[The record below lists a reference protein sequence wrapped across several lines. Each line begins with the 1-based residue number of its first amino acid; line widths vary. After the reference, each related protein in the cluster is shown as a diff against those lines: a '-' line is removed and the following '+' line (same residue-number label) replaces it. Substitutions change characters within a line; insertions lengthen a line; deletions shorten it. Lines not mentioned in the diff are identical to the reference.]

1 MITRGQFILSQTVA
15 PVLQKHAYMPALKW
29 IKESPLWMKA
39 IMATAAAPSAAKG
52 IELITPDYPGGPK
65 KTDQEIAEL
74 DAPRQPVNEAEH
86 VEVPPPTSVAD
97 MPGANQPDATS
108 IPPEDAASVYQ
119 IPEPK
124 SAGYQLLRHADAT
137 AQLLNAFK

>member
-1 MITRGQFILSQTVA
+1 
-15 PVLQKHAYMPALKW
+15 MPALKW

-52 IELITPDYPGGPK
+52 IELITPDYPGGPKKKEAAVAVLREEESQDPK